1 MTLINN
7 PEESNKR
14 PAMCLINSDSL
25 NKSLDKIY
33 PKSKSDQIITEYLK
47 WEKRWKLRKS
57 LNTKIPF
64 LSKIRFNR

>member
-7 PEESNKR
+7 PEESNKH

-25 NKSLDKIY
+25 NKPLDKIY

-57 LNTKIPF
+57 LNKKIPF
-64 LSKIRFNR
+64 LGKIRFNR